1 MKIVFF
7 LTQTKILEKSII
19 LKPRVKA
26 IKNSIHHI
34 DLD

>member
-1 MKIVFF
+1 MKILFF
-7 LTQTKILEKSII
+7 LTQTKIIEKSII
-19 LKPRVKA
+19 LKPRVKS